1 MKDHPIQC
9 PEDAEIF
16 SNFISRLT
24 NRDPDDTEFYQ
35 QPSISY
41 TQEFTMEDKLAYDK
55 KERQVQ
61 AILNRWQEMWGR
73 K

>member
-16 SNFISRLT
+16 SNFMSRLT

-35 QPSISY
+35 QPSISH

-55 KERQVQ
+55 KEQQVQ

>member
-55 KERQVQ
+55 KEREVQ
-61 AILNRWQEMWGR
+61 AILNRWQEMWGS

>member
-16 SNFISRLT
+16 SNFMSRLT
-24 NRDPDDTEFYQ
+24 NRGPDDTEFYQ

-55 KERQVQ
+55 KEQQVQ

>member
-16 SNFISRLT
+16 SNFMSRLT

-35 QPSISY
+35 QPSISH

-55 KERQVQ
+55 KEQQVQ
-61 AILNRWQEMWGR
+61 AILNRWQEMWGS

>member
-16 SNFISRLT
+16 SNFMSRLT

>member
-16 SNFISRLT
+16 SNFMSRLT
-24 NRDPDDTEFYQ
+24 NRDPDDTEFYH
-35 QPSISY
+35 QPSISH